1 MPIEIRTALESDLKR
16 CAEVGHIAFGES
28 PFTQIMFPGYVPK
41 DGFLGLRTTDLV
53 RQLRDDPT
61 VRMFVAVDT
70 ERRGESAIVGFAKW
84 HIYEHGMPLSKAKLH
99 SWGSSC
105 NEEACSLVFGGAG
118 LMRDR
123 LMAYKACV
131 YLHILVTEPQ
141 YQHRGVG
148 QHLLAFGI
156 QESLRLEVPIYL
168 ETTEAGHSLYQK
180 VGFDDIEVHRA
191 DLTKFGEHRPHMIW
205 GMIREPYSWF
215 P

>member
-1 MPIEIRTALESDLKR
+1 MPIEIRTALERDLKR
-16 CAEVGHIAFGES
+16 CAEIGHVAFGKCA
-28 PFTQIMFPGYVPK
+28 FNKIMFPGYEPK

-61 VRMFVAVDT
+61 VRMFVAIDT
-70 ERRGESAIVGFAKW
+70 ERRSGCEIVGFAKW
-84 HIYEHGMPLSKAKLH
+84 HVYQNGMPSSKTKLH

-105 NEEACSLVFGGAG
+105 NVEACNLVFGGVG
-118 LMRDR
+118 EMRDR
-123 LMAYKACV
+123 LIQGRPCI

-148 QHLLAFGI
+148 QNLLAFGI
-156 QESLRLEVPIYL
+156 QESLRLELPAYL
-168 ETTEAGHSLYQK
+168 EATEAGHSLYQK
-180 VGFDDIEVHRA
+180 AGFDDVEVHRA
-191 DLTKFGEHRPHMIW
+191 DLTKFGGHRPCMTW